1 MGQLRRPPAVAVG
14 ERVRFDGQ
22 VRGVLEV
29 TAQAAVLE
37 DAESPH
43 RAVALIELF
52 EAEDFE
58 VLFHPERMPLPALST
73 LETLPATAVQQA
85 LWWEGHILEVVHG
98 LPPDAEPGT
107 KPRAE
112 YGAGTSLTA
121 REKAKAAELSRSGR
135 PVTAST
141 VARLRRRYL
150 QEGVVGL
157 VDRRAARKRP
167 EFGAVD
173 TRVVDAMRQA
183 IKEGVDTST
192 RTASYLIWR
201 TKEILTQTEA
211 GQVEALW
218 PSRATLFRLVEKLTA
233 GTHATG
239 SAVTR
244 RSKAHTA
251 ATPFG
256 ELTVTAPGE
265 VMQIDSTPFDAMVRL
280 DNGVVGKVELTGMI
294 DVATRTVSAVVLR
307 PSTKSVDASVLLA
320 RTVTPELM
328 RPGWV
333 DALKMSRSVL
343 PHRRLLSLDERLKH
357 AAARPVIV
365 PEMIVCDH
373 GMVFISH
380 NFRASCRFLEI
391 DFQPTHKGSPFE
403 KGHIENMLGS
413 VATMFT
419 QFLPGYT
426 GRNTDRRGR
435 HPEKENVWS
444 LPELQELLDEWVVAK
459 WQNRPHE
466 GLRDPDHP
474 GRLFTPNQK
483 YAALVE
489 SCGYV
494 PVALSG
500 QDYIELLPA
509 TWRAVNSYGLRINNR
524 TYDAPELGPMRR
536 QHSGVAA
543 KRGLWEVHR
552 DPYDV
557 SRAWVRNHRGKGEWV
572 QATWKY
578 LNRAPV
584 PFGDLAWDH
593 VSHQLPKATEEELA
607 EAVAALLTRAHA
619 GPAPADQGKKRKKG
633 RPSRRDRQVA
643 ARTKATAPDVASP
656 QTEPSAEAL
665 DGPVAEEQPE
675 DDEPMAE
682 VIPLGL
688 FDPLEDPWR
697 RL

>member
-1 MGQLRRPPAVAVG
+1 MGSLKRPPALAVG
-14 ERVRFDGQ
+14 QRVRFEGQ

-37 DAESPH
+37 DTEAPH
-43 RAVALIELF
+43 RVVALIDLF
-52 EAEDFE
+52 ETADFE
-58 VLFHPERMPLPALST
+58 ILFQPERMPLPPSGL
-73 LETLPATAVQQA
+73 LETFAPEVMKRA
-85 LWWEGHILEVVHG
+85 LWWEEHILEVLHG
-98 LPPDAEPGT
+98 LPPGVEPGT
-107 KPRAE
+107 PPRPG
-112 YGAGTSLTA
+112 YGPGTSVTS
-121 REKAKAAELSRSGR
+121 RQKTKAAELAALGHEIKSGA
-135 PVTAST
+135 VG
-141 VARLRRRYL
+141 LRRRRYT
-150 QEGVVGL
+150 EGGLVGL
-157 VDRRAARKRP
+157 ARLVDHRSVRKRK
-167 EFGAVD
+167 EFGDAPDAV
-173 TRVVDAMRQA
+173 VAAMRQA
-183 IKEGVDTST
+183 IKEGVETST
-192 RTASYLIWR
+192 RNGSYLIWR
-201 TKEILTQTEA
+201 TGEILRENGGDLA
-211 GQVEALW
+211 EL
-218 PSRATLFRLVEKLTA
+218 PSRRTLYRLLDRLAA

-244 RSKAHTA
+244 RSKAHGA
-251 ATPFG
+251 AAPFG
-256 ELTVTAPGE
+256 ELTVSAPGE
-265 VMQIDSTPFDAMVRL
+265 VMQIDSTPLDVMVRL
-280 DNGVVGKVELTGMI
+280 DDGVVGKVELTGMI
-294 DVATRTVSAVVLR
+294 DVASRTLTAAVLR
-307 PSTKSVDASVLLA
+307 PTTKSVDASVLLA

-328 RPGWV
+328 RPGWI

-343 PHRRLLSLDERLKH
+343 PHRRLLTIDERLEH
-357 AAARPVIV
+357 AAAKPVIV

-373 GMVFISH
+373 GKVFVSH

-403 KGHIENMLGS
+403 KGHIEKMLGS
-413 VATMFT
+413 VATMFA

-426 GRNTDRRGR
+426 GRNTDHRGR
-435 HPEKENVWS
+435 HPEEENLWS
-444 LPELQELLDEWVVAK
+444 LPELQELLDEWIVAK

-489 SCGYV
+489 ACGYV

-509 TWRAVNSYGLRINNR
+509 AWRAVNSYGIRINNR

-536 QHSGVAA
+536 RDSGITA

-557 SRAWVRNHRGKGEWV
+557 SRVWVRNHRGDGEWV

-619 GPAPADQGKKRKKG
+619 GPARPAAKKSGKAATAKKD
-633 RPSRRDRQVA
+633 RRVA
-643 ARTKATAPDVASP
+643 ARTKATTPTAATTPP
-656 QTEPSAEAL
+656 PPSTH
-665 DGPVAEEQPE
+665 
-675 DDEPMAE
+675 DEPAPHEPAEDEETMAE

-688 FDPLEDPWR
+688 FDPLEDPWKR
-697 RL
+697 S

>member
-1 MGQLRRPPAVAVG
+1 MDP
-14 ERVRFDGQ
+14 
-22 VRGVLEV
+22 
-29 TAQAAVLE
+29 
-37 DAESPH
+37 
-43 RAVALIELF
+43 
-52 EAEDFE
+52 
-58 VLFHPERMPLPALST
+58 
-73 LETLPATAVQQA
+73 
-85 LWWEGHILEVVHG
+85 
-98 LPPDAEPGT
+98 
-107 KPRAE
+107 
-112 YGAGTSLTA
+112 
-121 REKAKAAELSRSGR
+121 
-135 PVTAST
+135 
-141 VARLRRRYL
+141 
-150 QEGVVGL
+150 
-157 VDRRAARKRP
+157 
-167 EFGAVD
+167 
-173 TRVVDAMRQA
+173 RVVDAMRQA
-183 IKEGVDTST
+183 IKEGVDSST
-192 RTASYLIWR
+192 RTASYLIWKA
-201 TKEILTQTEA
+201 KEILTQAETESEVED
-211 GQVEALW
+211 GQVAAPW
-218 PSRATLFRLVEKLTA
+218 PSRATLYRLAEKLTA
-233 GTHATG
+233 GTHTTG

-251 ATPFG
+251 DAPFG

-265 VMQIDSTPFDAMVRL
+265 VMQIDSTPLDVMVRL
-280 DNGVVGKVELTGMI
+280 DNGVIGKVELTGMI
-294 DVATRTVSAVVLR
+294 DVATRTPTALVLR

-343 PHRRLLSLDERLKH
+343 PHRRLLTLDERLEH

-373 GMVFISH
+373 GKAFVSH

-403 KGHIENMLGS
+403 KGTS
-413 VATMFT
+413 RRCWARSPRCSRSSFPATPAAT
-419 QFLPGYT
+419 PTAAVGT
-426 GRNTDRRGR
+426 RRR
-435 HPEKENVWS
+435 RTC
-444 LPELQELLDEWVVAK
+444 DEWVVAK

-509 TWRAVNSYGLRINNR
+509 AWRAVNSYGIRINNR

-536 QHSGVAA
+536 QPSGVAA

-557 SRAWVRNHRGKGEWV
+557 SRVWVRNHRGGGEWV

-619 GPAPADQGKKRKKG
+619 GPTQAAESEKAKKSK
-633 RPSRRDRQVA
+633 PSKRDRQVT
-643 ARTKATAPDVASP
+643 ARTRATAPAVVPPPPDPSP
-656 QTEPSAEAL
+656 VTADEPA
-665 DGPVAEEQPE
+665 AEEQPE
-675 DDEPMAE
+675 DEEPMAD

-688 FDPLEDPWR
+688 FDPREDPWR
-697 RL
+697 RS

>member
-1 MGQLRRPPAVAVG
+1 MGSLKRPPALAVG
-14 ERVRFDGQ
+14 QRVRYEGQ

-29 TAQAAVLE
+29 TPQAAVLE
-37 DAESPH
+37 DAETPH
-43 RAVALIELF
+43 RVVALIDLF
-52 EAEDFE
+52 ETADFE
-58 VLFHPERMPLPALST
+58 ILFQPERMPLPPSGL
-73 LETLPATAVQQA
+73 LETFAPEVMKRA
-85 LWWEGHILEVVHG
+85 LWWEEHVLEVLHG
-98 LPPDAEPGT
+98 LPPGVEPGT
-107 KPRAE
+107 PPRPG
-112 YGAGTSLTA
+112 YGPGTSVTS
-121 REKAKAAELSRSGR
+121 RQKTKAAELAALGNEIKSGA
-135 PVTAST
+135 VG
-141 VARLRRRYL
+141 LRRRRYTEDGL
-150 QEGVVGL
+150 VGL
-157 VDRRAARKRP
+157 ARLVDHRSVRKRK
-167 EFGAVD
+167 EFGDAPDAV
-173 TRVVDAMRQA
+173 VEAMRQA
-183 IKEGVDTST
+183 IKEGVETST
-192 RTASYLIWR
+192 RNGAYLIWR
-201 TKEILTQTEA
+201 TGEIIREGGGDL
-211 GQVEALW
+211 VEL
-218 PSRATLFRLVEKLTA
+218 PSRRTLYRLLDRLTA

-244 RSKAHTA
+244 RSKAHGA
-251 ATPFG
+251 AAPFG
-256 ELTVTAPGE
+256 ELTVSAPGE
-265 VMQIDSTPFDAMVRL
+265 VMQIDSTPLDVMVRL
-280 DNGVVGKVELTGMI
+280 DDGVVGKVELTGMI
-294 DVATRTVSAVVLR
+294 DVASRTLTAAVLR
-307 PSTKSVDASVLLA
+307 PTTKSVDASVLLA

-343 PHRRLLSLDERLKH
+343 PHRRLLTIDERLEH
-357 AAARPVIV
+357 AAAKPVIV

-373 GMVFISH
+373 GKVFVSH

-403 KGHIENMLGS
+403 KGHIEKMLGS
-413 VATMFT
+413 VATMFA

-426 GRNTDRRGR
+426 GRNTDHRGR
-435 HPEKENVWS
+435 HPEEENLWS
-444 LPELQELLDEWVVAK
+444 LPELQDLFDEWIVAH

-489 SCGYV
+489 ACGYV

-509 TWRAVNSYGLRINNR
+509 AWRAVNSYGIRINNR

-536 QHSGVAA
+536 RDSGITA

-557 SRAWVRNHRGKGEWV
+557 SRVWVRNHRGGGEWV

-607 EAVAALLTRAHA
+607 EAVAALLTRAHV
-619 GPAPADQGKKRKKG
+619 GPARPTAKKSRKAATAKKD
-633 RPSRRDRQVA
+633 RRVA
-643 ARTKATAPDVASP
+643 ARTKATTPTPATTPP
-656 QTEPSAEAL
+656 PPTTQNEPSPHEPA
-665 DGPVAEEQPE
+665 E
-675 DDEPMAE
+675 DDETMAE

-688 FDPLEDPWR
+688 FDPLEDPWKR
-697 RL
+697 S

>member
-1 MGQLRRPPAVAVG
+1 MGSLKRPPALAVG
-14 ERVRFDGQ
+14 QRVRYEGQ

-29 TAQAAVLE
+29 TPQAAVLE
-37 DAESPH
+37 DTETPH
-43 RAVALIELF
+43 RVVALIDLF
-52 EAEDFE
+52 ETADFE
-58 VLFHPERMPLPALST
+58 ILFQPERMPLPPSGL
-73 LETLPATAVQQA
+73 LETLAPEVMKRA
-85 LWWEGHILEVVHG
+85 LWWEEHILEVLHG
-98 LPPDAEPGT
+98 LPPGVEPGT
-107 KPRAE
+107 PPRPG
-112 YGAGTSLTA
+112 YGPGTSVTS
-121 REKAKAAELSRSGR
+121 RQKTKAAELAALGHEIKSGA
-135 PVTAST
+135 VG
-141 VARLRRRYL
+141 LRRRRYTEDGL
-150 QEGVVGL
+150 VGL
-157 VDRRAARKRP
+157 ARLVDHRSVRKRK
-167 EFGAVD
+167 EFGDAPDAV
-173 TRVVDAMRQA
+173 VAAMRQA
-183 IKEGVDTST
+183 IKEGVETST
-192 RTASYLIWR
+192 RNGSYLIWR
-201 TKEILTQTEA
+201 AGEIIRENGGDLAE
-211 GQVEALW
+211 L
-218 PSRATLFRLVEKLTA
+218 PSRRTLYRLLDRLAA

-244 RSKAHTA
+244 RSKAHGA
-251 ATPFG
+251 AAPFG
-256 ELTVTAPGE
+256 ELTVSAPGE
-265 VMQIDSTPFDAMVRL
+265 VMQIDSTPLDVMVRL
-280 DNGVVGKVELTGMI
+280 DDGVVGKVELTGMI
-294 DVATRTVSAVVLR
+294 DVASRTLTAAVLR
-307 PSTKSVDASVLLA
+307 PTTKSVDASVLLA

-328 RPGWV
+328 RPGWI

-343 PHRRLLSLDERLKH
+343 PHRRLLTIDERLEH
-357 AAARPVIV
+357 AAAKPVIV

-373 GMVFISH
+373 GKVFVSH

-403 KGHIENMLGS
+403 KGHIEKMLGS
-413 VATMFT
+413 VATMFA

-426 GRNTDRRGR
+426 GRNTDHRGR
-435 HPEKENVWS
+435 HPEEENLWS
-444 LPELQELLDEWVVAK
+444 LPELQDLLDEWIVAH

-489 SCGYV
+489 ACGYV

-509 TWRAVNSYGLRINNR
+509 AWRAVNSYGIRINNR

-536 QHSGVAA
+536 RDSGITA

-557 SRAWVRNHRGKGEWV
+557 SRVWVRNHRGDGEWV

-593 VSHQLPKATEEELA
+593 VSHQLPKATEEEFA

-619 GPAPADQGKKRKKG
+619 GPARPTAKRSRKAATAKKD
-633 RPSRRDRQVA
+633 RRVA
-643 ARTKATAPDVASP
+643 ARTKATTPTAATTPTPPSTQNEPAPH
-656 QTEPSAEAL
+656 EPA
-665 DGPVAEEQPE
+665 E
-675 DDEPMAE
+675 DDETMAE

-688 FDPLEDPWR
+688 FDPLEDPWKR
-697 RL
+697 S

>member
-1 MGQLRRPPAVAVG
+1 MGSLKRPPALVVG
-14 ERVRFDGQ
+14 QRVRFEGQ

-29 TAQAAVLE
+29 TARAAVLE
-37 DAESPH
+37 DAEAPH
-43 RAVALIELF
+43 RVVALIDLF
-52 EAEDFE
+52 ETADFE
-58 VLFHPERMPLPALST
+58 ILFQPERMPLPQSGL
-73 LETLPATAVQQA
+73 LETFAPEVMKRA
-85 LWWEGHILEVVHG
+85 LWWEEHVLEVLHG
-98 LPPDAEPGT
+98 LPPGTEPGT
-107 KPRAE
+107 PPRPG
-112 YGAGTSLTA
+112 YGPGTSVTS
-121 REKAKAAELSRSGR
+121 RQKAKAAELAALGHEIKTGA
-135 PVTAST
+135 VG
-141 VARLRRRYL
+141 LRRRRYTE
-150 QEGVVGL
+150 EGLVGL
-157 VDRRAARKRP
+157 ARLVDHRSVRKRK
-167 EFGAVD
+167 EFGDVPDAV
-173 TRVVDAMRQA
+173 VEAMRQA
-183 IKEGVDTST
+183 IKEGVETST
-192 RTASYLIWR
+192 RNGAYLIWR
-201 TKEILTQTEA
+201 TGEIIRENDGNLAE
-211 GQVEALW
+211 L
-218 PSRATLFRLVEKLTA
+218 PSRRTLYRLVAKLTA

-244 RSKAHTA
+244 RSKAHGA
-251 ATPFG
+251 AAPFG
-256 ELTVTAPGE
+256 ELTVSAPGE
-265 VMQIDSTPFDAMVRL
+265 VMQIDSTPLDVMVRL

-294 DVATRTVSAVVLR
+294 DVATRTLAAAVLR
-307 PSTKSVDASVLLA
+307 PTTKSVDASVLLA

-343 PHRRLLSLDERLKH
+343 PHARMLTLDERLEH
-357 AAARPVIV
+357 AAAKPVIV

-373 GMVFISH
+373 GKVFVSR

-403 KGHIENMLGS
+403 KGHIEKMLGS
-413 VATMFT
+413 VATMFA

-426 GRNTDRRGR
+426 GRNTDHRGR
-435 HPEKENVWS
+435 HPERENLWA
-444 LPELQELLDEWVVAK
+444 LPELQELLDEWIVAH

-489 SCGYV
+489 ACGYV

-500 QDYIELLPA
+500 QDYVELLPA
-509 TWRAVNSYGLRINNR
+509 AWRAVNSYGIRINYR

-536 QHSGVAA
+536 RDSGVTA

-557 SRAWVRNHRGKGEWV
+557 SRVWIRNHRGEGEWI

-607 EAVAALLTRAHA
+607 EAVSALLTRAHA
-619 GPAPADQGKKRKKG
+619 GPEQPAAGNRKAKRSKAD
-633 RPSRRDRQVA
+633 RRVT
-643 ARTKATAPDVASP
+643 ARTNATTPAAAMPPPRPETQPSP
-656 QTEPSAEAL
+656 EPPTE
-665 DGPVAEEQPE
+665 DEET
-675 DDEPMAE
+675 MAE
-682 VIPLGL
+682 VIPLGI

-697 RL
+697 RS

>member
-1 MGQLRRPPAVAVG
+1 MGSLKRPPALAVG
-14 ERVRFDGQ
+14 QRVRFEGQ

-37 DAESPH
+37 DTESPH
-43 RAVALIELF
+43 RVVALIGLF
-52 EAEDFE
+52 ETADFE
-58 VLFHPERMPLPALST
+58 ILFQPERMPLPPSGL
-73 LETLPATAVQQA
+73 LETFAPDVMKRA
-85 LWWEGHILEVVHG
+85 LWWEEHILEVLHG
-98 LPPDAEPGT
+98 LPPGVEPGT
-107 KPRAE
+107 PPRPG
-112 YGAGTSLTA
+112 YGPGTSVTS
-121 REKAKAAELSRSGR
+121 RQKTKAAELAALGHEIKSGA
-135 PVTAST
+135 VG
-141 VARLRRRYL
+141 LRRRRYTEDGL
-150 QEGVVGL
+150 VGL
-157 VDRRAARKRP
+157 ARLVDHRSVRKRK
-167 EFGAVD
+167 EFGDAPDAV
-173 TRVVDAMRQA
+173 VAAMRQA
-183 IKEGVDTST
+183 IKEGVETST
-192 RTASYLIWR
+192 RNGSYLIWR
-201 TKEILTQTEA
+201 TGEIIRENGGDLAE
-211 GQVEALW
+211 L
-218 PSRATLFRLVEKLTA
+218 PSRRTLYRLLDRLAA
-233 GTHATG
+233 GTHTTG

-244 RSKAHTA
+244 RSTAHGA
-251 ATPFG
+251 AAPFG
-256 ELTVTAPGE
+256 ELTVSAPGE
-265 VMQIDSTPFDAMVRL
+265 VMQIDSTPLDVMVRL
-280 DNGVVGKVELTGMI
+280 DDGVVGKVELTGMI
-294 DVATRTVSAVVLR
+294 DVASRTLTAAVLR
-307 PSTKSVDASVLLA
+307 PTTKSVDASVLLA

-328 RPGWV
+328 RPGWI

-343 PHRRLLSLDERLKH
+343 PHRRLLTIDERLEH
-357 AAARPVIV
+357 AAAKPVIV

-373 GMVFISH
+373 GKVFVSH

-403 KGHIENMLGS
+403 KGHIEKMLGS
-413 VATMFT
+413 VATMFA

-426 GRNTDRRGR
+426 GRNTDHRGR
-435 HPEKENVWS
+435 HPEEENLWS
-444 LPELQELLDEWVVAK
+444 LPELQDLLDEWIVAH

-483 YAALVE
+483 YAALVQA
-489 SCGYV
+489 CGYV

-509 TWRAVNSYGLRINNR
+509 AWRAVNSYGIRINNR

-536 QHSGVAA
+536 RDSGITT

-557 SRAWVRNHRGKGEWV
+557 SRVWVRNHRGDGEWV

-619 GPAPADQGKKRKKG
+619 GPARPAAKKSRKAATAKKD
-633 RPSRRDRQVA
+633 RRVA
-643 ARTKATAPDVASP
+643 ARTKATTPTAATTPP
-656 QTEPSAEAL
+656 PTNTQ
-665 DGPVAEEQPE
+665 
-675 DDEPMAE
+675 DEPAPHEPAEDEETMAE

-688 FDPLEDPWR
+688 FDPLEDPWKR
-697 RL
+697 S

>member
-1 MGQLRRPPAVAVG
+1 MGSLKRPPALAVG
-14 ERVRFDGQ
+14 QRVRFEGQ

-37 DAESPH
+37 DAETPH
-43 RAVALIELF
+43 RVVALIDLF
-52 EAEDFE
+52 ETADFE
-58 VLFHPERMPLPALST
+58 ILFQPERMPLPPSGL
-73 LETLPATAVQQA
+73 LETFDPEVMKRA
-85 LWWEGHILEVVHG
+85 LWWEEHILEVLHG
-98 LPPDAEPGT
+98 LPPGAEPGT
-107 KPRAE
+107 TPRPG
-112 YGAGTSLTA
+112 YGPGTSVTS
-121 REKAKAAELSRSGR
+121 RQKTKAAELVVLGHELKSGA
-135 PVTAST
+135 VG
-141 VARLRRRYL
+141 LRRRRYMEDGL
-150 QEGVVGL
+150 VGL
-157 VDRRAARKRP
+157 ARLVDHRPGRKRK
-167 EFGAVD
+167 EFGDAPDAV
-173 TRVVDAMRQA
+173 VAAMRQA
-183 IKEGVDTST
+183 IKEGVETST
-192 RTASYLIWR
+192 RNGAYLIWR
-201 TKEILTQTEA
+201 TGEIIRDNGGDLAE
-211 GQVEALW
+211 L
-218 PSRATLFRLVEKLTA
+218 PSRRTLYRLLDRLAA

-244 RSKAHTA
+244 RSMAHGA
-251 ATPFG
+251 AAPFG
-256 ELTVTAPGE
+256 ELTVSAPGE
-265 VMQIDSTPFDAMVRL
+265 VMQIDSTPLDVMVRL

-294 DVATRTVSAVVLR
+294 DVASRTLTAAVLR
-307 PSTKSVDASVLLA
+307 PTTKSVDASVLLA

-328 RPGWV
+328 RPGWI

-343 PHRRLLSLDERLKH
+343 PHRRLLTIDERLEH
-357 AAARPVIV
+357 AAAKPVIV

-373 GMVFISH
+373 GKVFVSH

-403 KGHIENMLGS
+403 KGHIEKMLGS
-413 VATMFT
+413 VATMFA

-426 GRNTDRRGR
+426 GRNTDHRGR
-435 HPEKENVWS
+435 HPEEENLWS
-444 LPELQELLDEWVVAK
+444 LPELQDLLDEWIVAK

-466 GLRDPDHP
+466 GLRDPGHP

-489 SCGYV
+489 ACGYV

-509 TWRAVNSYGLRINNR
+509 TWRAVNSYGIRINNR

-536 QHSGVAA
+536 RDSGITA

-557 SRAWVRNHRGKGEWV
+557 SRVWVRNHRGDGEWV
-572 QATWKY
+572 PATWKH

-619 GPAPADQGKKRKKG
+619 GPARPAAKTSRKAATAKKD
-633 RPSRRDRQVA
+633 RRVA
-643 ARTKATAPDVASP
+643 ARTKATAPTAATTP
-656 QTEPSAEAL
+656 PPPST
-665 DGPVAEEQPE
+665 Q
-675 DDEPMAE
+675 DEPAPHEPAEDEETMAE

-688 FDPLEDPWR
+688 FDPFEDPWKR
-697 RL
+697 S